1 MVSAW
6 IAGIDLDP
14 ALYGTHSLRSKRAT
28 LIYRRTGNLR
38 AVQLLLGHRR
48 MGPSESDQ
56 LVHRSRQ
63 PNDLTI
69 ELSDGG
75 LGQSALFASPLAM
88 LLKLRVKWNWFL
100 RNPKV
105 AKKSKP
111 SRRKTHITLPS
122 ERRIKC
128 TTTGTFGASPIICQ
142 SANVFHGYLAQVGI
156 DAQFAR
162 HPNQISRL
170 K

>member
-1 MVSAW
+1 VF
-6 IAGIDLDP
+6 
-14 ALYGTHSLRSKRAT
+14 
-28 LIYRRTGNLR
+28 
-38 AVQLLLGHRR
+38 
-48 MGPSESDQ
+48 
-56 LVHRSRQ
+56 
-63 PNDLTI
+63 DLTI

-75 LGQSALFASPLAM
+75 LGQSTLFASPLAI

-100 RNPKV
+100 RNLKV

-128 TTTGTFGASPIICQ
+128 TTTGTFAASPIICQ
-142 SANVFHGYLAQVGI
+142 SANVFHGHLAQVGI